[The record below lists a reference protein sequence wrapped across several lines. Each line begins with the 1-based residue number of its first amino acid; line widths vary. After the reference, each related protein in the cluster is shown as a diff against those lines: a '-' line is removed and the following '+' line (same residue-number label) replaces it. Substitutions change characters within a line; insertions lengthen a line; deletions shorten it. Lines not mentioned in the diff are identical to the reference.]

1 MSGAD
6 FNLDLHNVSFYTSTD
21 PTPIYKQLHTSEWI
35 FQKVLAE
42 IVQKGLILSQ
52 KALISNRRNFGLF
65 ASKSMHFPS
74 KESKSKDLSF

>member
-42 IVQKGLILSQ
+42 IVQK
-52 KALISNRRNFGLF
+52 
-65 ASKSMHFPS
+65 ASFCHKKP
-74 KESKSKDLSF
+74 